1 MSTSKNEVPAG
12 ARNYCLRESCDQ
24 TDTWILKLCDA
35 RDCGLTDYVFGN
47 RSAMLKYYDI
57 SHLPKRISY
66 YPGTSNLC

>member
-47 RSAMLKYYDI
+47 CSARTEKIVLTFFVGFYQNFFVFI
-57 SHLPKRISY
+57 FF
-66 YPGTSNLC
+66 